1 LPPGGFDCADF
12 WLLNWSLA
20 IPKLLLLE
28 GKFVRSQTR
37 HQLKED
43 RFRGATI
50 EAAEATVHWSV
61 EHKNNLIIGA
71 VIAVVVA
78 AVAVGGWYYM
88 NQQDQK
94 ASFDLTQAVRT
105 LDTPLRPVGMPAQ
118 PDYASFGSSQ
128 ERATAAQKQLH
139 AIVDKYP
146 HTHSAEIAH
155 YFLGQTSADLGDNT
169 AAERELK
176 TVASKSNR
184 DLAALANLSLASVY
198 RNCNRNKDAIEIYK
212 KLSDKPTSTVTKAAA
227 QMELAAT
234 YQADNQPV
242 EAKRVYAQVQK
253 DNPSS
258 QIAQLASQ
266 KSNEIK

>member
-1 LPPGGFDCADF
+1 MRA
-12 WLLNWSLA
+12 
-20 IPKLLLLE
+20 
-28 GKFVRSQTR
+28 QTR

-61 EHKNNLIIGA
+61 EHRKNLILGA
-71 VIAVVVA
+71 AIAAALLA
-78 AVAVGGWYYM
+78 AVLGGWFYM
-88 NQQDQK
+88 NQQDEK

-105 LDTPLRPVGMPAQ
+105 LDTPLRPAGMPSQ
-118 PDYASFGSSQ
+118 PDYVSFGSSQ
-128 ERATAAQKQLH
+128 ERATQAQKQLH

-155 YFLGQTSADLGDNT
+155 YFLGQTSADLGDNGG
-169 AAERELK
+169 AERELK
-176 TVASKSNR
+176 NVAAKSNS

-198 RNCNRNKDAIEIYK
+198 RNSNRNKDAIEIYK
-212 KLSDKPTSTVTKAAA
+212 KLADKPTSTVSKAAA
-227 QMELAAT
+227 QMALAAT
-234 YQADNQPV
+234 YQTDNQPI
-242 EAKRVYAQVQK
+242 EAKRVYAQIQK